1 MKNLLSIS
9 IFLSLSTL
17 SFAQEVVKWEDLNKV
32 EFVEFFDRERS
43 DWSLKAEYSPE
54 IIALNGTSIQ
64 ITGYIIPLDVQG
76 DDYALSAF
84 AFSSCFFCGGAGPE
98 TVMGLSFK
106 DSPDR
111 MSTDD
116 VVKLKGVLHV
126 RELPGQGFHYQLDQV
141 EIIRK
146 Y

>member
-1 MKNLLSIS
+1 MKNFIHLLILLWLP
-9 IFLSLSTL
+9 LSAE
-17 SFAQEVVKWEDLNKV
+17 AQQVIKWEDLNKV
-32 EFVEFFDRERS
+32 EFVEFYDRDRS
-43 DWSLKAEYSPE
+43 DWSLRAEYSPE
-54 IIALNGTSIQ
+54 ILVLDGTSVQ

-98 TVMGLSFK
+98 TVMGLSFQ
-106 DSPDR
+106 DVPDR

-116 VVKLKGVLHV
+116 VVKLKGVLRV

-141 EIIRK
+141 EIIRR